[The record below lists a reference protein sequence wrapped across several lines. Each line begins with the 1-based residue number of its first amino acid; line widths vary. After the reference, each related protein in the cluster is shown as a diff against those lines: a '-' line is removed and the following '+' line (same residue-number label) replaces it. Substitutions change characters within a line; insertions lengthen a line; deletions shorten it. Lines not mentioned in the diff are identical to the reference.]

1 MISRKVAL
9 VTGASAGFG
18 AAIVTKLVSDGYSVI
33 GCARRMDKLKCLGE
47 KFSEGYFYP
56 LQMDIT
62 SRESVD
68 KALESLPKNLQ
79 SIDLLVN
86 NAGLALGLDKSYE
99 ADFGDWMTMINTNVV
114 GLIYLTRCILP

>member
-62 SRESVD
+62 SR
-68 KALESLPKNLQ
+68 
-79 SIDLLVN
+79 
-86 NAGLALGLDKSYE
+86 
-99 ADFGDWMTMINTNVV
+99 
-114 GLIYLTRCILP
+114 

>member
-18 AAIVTKLVSDGYSVI
+18 AAIVTNLVSDGYSVI

-47 KFSEGYFYP
+47 KFSEGHFYP

-62 SRESVD
+62 S
-68 KALESLPKNLQ
+68 
-79 SIDLLVN
+79 
-86 NAGLALGLDKSYE
+86 
-99 ADFGDWMTMINTNVV
+99 
-114 GLIYLTRCILP
+114 